1 MSMLHS
7 GTTREREKSEP
18 RSVKEPALLQSQGC
32 IDFLRAS
39 GQLAVSDQ
47 RLSL

>member
-1 MSMLHS
+1 MSVLA
-7 GTTREREKSEP
+7 RLEREKVS
-18 RSVKEPALLQSQGC
+18 RVQLNQAALLQSQGC

-47 RLSL
+47 RLSASA